1 MKNLITH
8 NLGLKISAL
17 LISVLLWFFV
27 TSRGQSEMSLEI
39 PIEFK
44 NIPIGLG
51 IVSSSHKTASVHVK
65 GQERLMK
72 NIKSAEIR
80 VSVDLSKAKK
90 GEGTFYVN
98 KDDIKLPHAMSV
110 TAVSPSSI
118 KVRIDETVTKVV
130 QIDPVL
136 TGTPE
141 KGFEVRSVKA
151 DPSSVTVKGLNT
163 EVRKISELRTEA
175 LDVTGLN
182 KTASQDVDIDTLG
195 ANISL
200 DINSVKVKVII
211 AGRKK

>member
-44 NIPIGLG
+44 NIPVGLG
-51 IVSSSHKTASVHVK
+51 ILSSSNKSASLHIR

-72 NIKSAEIR
+72 NVKSSDIR
-80 VSVDLSKAKK
+80 VSVDLTKAKK

-98 KDDIKLPHAMSV
+98 KDDIKLPYAMYV

-130 QIDPVL
+130 QVNPVL

-141 KGFEVRSVKA
+141 KGSEVKSVKA
-151 DPSSVTVKGLNT
+151 EPSSVTVKGLRT
-163 EVRKISELRTEA
+163 EVRKITDLRTET
-175 LDVTGLN
+175 LDVTGL
-182 KTASQDVDIDTLG
+182 KETTSQDLDIDISG

-200 DINSVKVKVII
+200 DVNSVKVKVVI
-211 AGRKK
+211 AGKKK

>member
-1 MKNLITH
+1 MKNMITR

-27 TSRGQSEMSLEI
+27 TSRGQSEMSLEL

-44 NIPIGLG
+44 NIPVGLG
-51 IVSSSHKTASVHVK
+51 IVNSSNKTASVHIR

-72 NIKSAEIR
+72 NIKSTDIR
-80 VSVDLSKAKK
+80 VSVDLGKAKK

-98 KDDIKLPHAMSV
+98 KDDIKLPYAMSV
-110 TAVSPSSI
+110 TSVSPSSL
-118 KVRIDETVTKVV
+118 KVRTDETVTNVV
-130 QIDPVL
+130 QINPVL

-151 DPSSVTVKGLNT
+151 DPASVTVKGFKTN
-163 EVRKISELRTEA
+163 VRKITGLKTEA
-175 LDVTGLN
+175 LDVTGL
-182 KTASQDVDIDTLG
+182 KETTTQDVDIDTSG
-195 ANISL
+195 ANVSL
-200 DINSVKVKVII
+200 DVNSVKVKVII